1 VKKFSNIL
9 MLILVV
15 AALFYFYKEMTPVK
29 INAAGLVKDYI
40 NDRIKADKKY
50 LTKNIEL
57 TGYIKAFYDLSE
69 IGSVLELDNGEEA
82 IALYCF
88 FLNEKDETAARQFSQ
103 SEVVTLIGSCSG
115 LKKYKT
121 GDVIRFD
128 VKKIK

>member
-1 VKKFSNIL
+1 MKKFSNTL

-29 INAAGLVKDYI
+29 INAVGLVKDYL
-40 NDRIKADKKY
+40 NDRIEADKKY
-50 LTKNIEL
+50 LTKNVEL
-57 TGYIKAFYDLSE
+57 TGTVKAFYDLLE
-69 IGSVLELDNGEEA
+69 IGSVLELDNGEKA
-82 IALYCF
+82 ITLYCF
-88 FLNEKDETAARQFSQ
+88 FLNETDESAARQLSQ
-103 SEVVTLIGSCSG
+103 SEDVTFIGNCSG